1 MPPDVLSADNDVLS
15 ANYDPQGGE
24 APPAPPPPDAK
35 GGDPAVNALKAG
47 NEQSQ
52 QEIQQR
58 QADSQLQEMQKAIN
72 KGSQALDRSIASNER
87 EKVIAGQREQALAPA
102 RQAAIQATGGV
113 SAAAANVPRQEK
125 PPAVPKQGNEP
136 GADENWLMV
145 SGLLGS
151 IAGAFSRRHA
161 TNALAAFTGM
171 VEGYNEGSRQKFEQN
186 LKTWEAENKRAL
198 EANKASMDSY
208 RAILES
214 KQLDAEQKRIALQI
228 EAQRWDDKA
237 MAAAAGTKN
246 DLAIAH
252 AYDYMA
258 GLHEKAA
265 TAAGRV
271 KQEIDTARAKE
282 WDAQASKYV
291 AQNPNVIQGMLN
303 GTLPPPQRNPRTG
316 LQGAVDR
323 AEIAE
328 LLRLN
333 PQFDWGK
340 FDRTQGAQK
349 AAERIEATTPLM
361 AKRAGEMAEQRTL
374 GSAGANVQV
383 MLSRAPAVLT
393 NAAEAANR
401 VPATIFPRINELYQQ
416 GASEI
421 GDPAIRG
428 FKVANEELAN
438 LFAAVNNPRSNVITV
453 SAQQEARH
461 LISAADSPEAY
472 QEVLENIKRIAEREG
487 VSIRALRAGGQ
498 PPPIEI
504 PPISDTRRQSIPD
517 VAGQMG
523 GRAVEGI
530 NQALPWGTGPAVN
543 KYGQRRDETSLLD
556 EFKRWLTDK
565 GGTITPMPPGQ

>member
-1 MPPDVLSADNDVLS
+1 MPPDVLSNDNDPLS
-15 ANYDPQGGE
+15 QNYE
-24 APPAPPPPDAK
+24 PPPPPPPDTPPQR
-35 GGDPAVNALKAG
+35 DPDPTVNALKAG
-47 NEQSQ
+47 NEKSQ

-58 QADSQLQEMQKAIN
+58 QTDAQLREMQGAID
-72 KGSQALDRSIASNER
+72 KGSKALDRSIASAKQEQ
-87 EKVIAGQREQALAPA
+87 VVAGQRDQALAPFRKSA
-102 RQAAIQATGGV
+102 IDATAAV
-113 SAAAANVPRQEK
+113 PAAARNVPQQEK
-125 PPAVPKQGNEP
+125 PPPVPKRGNEP

-151 IAGAFSRRHA
+151 IAGAFTRRHA

-171 VEGYNEGSRQKFEQN
+171 IEGYNEGSRQKFEQN

-198 EANKASMDSY
+198 DANKASMDSY

-214 KQLDAEQKRIALQI
+214 KELDAAQKRTALQI

-237 MAAAAGTKN
+237 MFAAAGTKN

-271 KQEIDTARAKE
+271 KQEVDAARTKE
-282 WDAQASKYV
+282 WDSQAAKYV

-328 LLRLN
+328 LIRLN

-340 FDRTQGAQK
+340 FDRIQGAQK
-349 AAERIEATTPLM
+349 AAERIEATTPAM

-374 GSAGANVQV
+374 GTAGANVQV
-383 MLSRAPAVLT
+383 LLSRAPAVLT

-401 VPATIFPRINELYQQ
+401 VPATIFPRINELYQR
-416 GASEI
+416 GAEEI
-421 GDPAIRG
+421 GDPAVRS

-453 SAQQEARH
+453 SAQQEARK

-487 VSIRALRAGGQ
+487 FSIRQLRSGNQ

-504 PPISDTRRQSIPD
+504 PPISDARRTPVPE
-517 VAGQMG
+517 VAGQMI
-523 GRAVEGI
+523 GRAVGGV
-530 NQALPWGTGPAVN
+530 NQALPAGVEYWKDVWERAKRKGWSLEPLD
-543 KYGQRRDETSLLD
+543 QRS
-556 EFKRWLTDK
+556 
-565 GGTITPMPPGQ
+565 PQ